1 MKPSGKILLIVIAV
15 VALGAGAAV
24 LLHLPAS
31 QPLLAHLHQTTP
43 ASGAPGA
50 DTGARSAATARAL
63 AGVAAIGSRWDA
75 AAYAETVSLYTAVH
89 RELDWPGLLDPETIT
104 YGPDPE
110 QNLDLFRPEQD
121 FSEPGPVFVF
131 VHGNGLGADDW
142 RIQGSEGLLL
152 AHAGRVAATAG
163 GLGVLMNYRTGEA
176 ANAASGAEDLRLV
189 IDWIRSNIAPYGGD
203 PETIVVLA
211 HSEGALLT
219 ATYLYDEQSQLAS
232 GSGIAAAVL
241 SSGTIGD
248 AALRQLAAL
257 VDDYRG
263 DPVPLALWR
272 AGFDTAQVRNDTQAL
287 YEQLCDKFDD
297 CPWLE
302 QFDGHNHMSQIFS
315 FGTDDGSVMN
325 AFIRFYHTVR

>member
-1 MKPSGKILLIVIAV
+1 MKPRNRAFLTVIAV
-15 VALGAGAAV
+15 VAVVAGAAV
-24 LLHLPAS
+24 LLHLPAA
-31 QPLLAHLHQTTP
+31 QPLLADLHGSPRGGTV
-43 ASGAPGA
+43 PGA
-50 DTGARSAATARAL
+50 DAEARSDATARAL
-63 AGVAAIGSRWDA
+63 AGVAAIGDRWDR

-89 RELDWPGLLDPETIT
+89 RDLDWPGLLEPETFA
-104 YGPDPE
+104 YGPDPQ
-110 QNLDLFRPEQD
+110 QNLDLFRPEQE

-131 VHGNGLGADDW
+131 IHGNGLGADDW
-142 RIQGSEGLLL
+142 RIQASEGLLL

-163 GLGVLMNYRTGEA
+163 GFGVLMNYRTGPV

-189 IDWIRSNIAPYGGD
+189 IEWIRTNIRPYGGD
-203 PETIVVLA
+203 PETIVVVG

-241 SSGTIGD
+241 SSGSIGE
-248 AALRQLAAL
+248 AWPQLASL

-263 DPVPLALWR
+263 ERVPVALWR
-272 AGFDTAQVRNDTQAL
+272 AGFDTVQVRDDTQSL
-287 YEQLCDKFDD
+287 YERLCEKFDD

-302 QFDGHNHMSQIFS
+302 QFDGYNHVSQIFS
-315 FGTDDGSVMN
+315 FGTDDGTVMN